1 MNQEILSIIW
11 FGILLTA
18 WSVYLAMESF
28 VVGSGMLQPFVTMD
42 KNAQQAIAKPSG
54 LHWDGIEVWLITA
67 IGGTFAAFPAVFAKT
82 LESLYVAFFLLLIL
96 LMIRGVTIEL
106 AYKDENPTWQKVMSR
121 AWNVSS
127 LLIPLVF
134 GVYFS
139 NIFSGLKLGVGGNEG
154 KFYEI
159 FNLNS
164 IVMGILFVAVCIVT
178 GSAWIVLNANENR
191 DTFQKKTYGF
201 SFKASIV
208 VSLGV
213 IYEMMAFNTGEG
225 IFGRSKLFNEA
236 PALWA
241 LPVLLVVVSLVNIFL
256 THKKAIW
263 LSMIFGMLVMP
274 LIVVIGYLANYPY
287 MLPSSLSPQLGI
299 NLFNAASSQYTLTV
313 MFYAALIFVPIVLV
327 YQGWKFWYF
336 AKR

>member
-1 MNQEILSIIW
+1 MSHDVLAIIW
-11 FGILLTA
+11 FAILLTA
-18 WSVYLAMESF
+18 WSVYLALESF
-28 VVGSGMLQPFVTMD
+28 VVGSGMLQPFITRD
-42 KNAQQAIAKPSG
+42 KAAQQAISRPAG

-106 AYKDENPTWQKVMSR
+106 AYKDENPKWQKIMIR
-121 AWNVSS
+121 AWNISS

-139 NIFSGLKLGVGGNEG
+139 NIFGGLKLGLTGNQG

-159 FNLNS
+159 FNLNA
-164 IVMGILFVAVCIVT
+164 IIMGVLFVAVCAIT
-178 GSAWIVLNANENR
+178 GSAWIVLTGGENR
-191 DTFQKKTYGF
+191 ETFKEKAF
-201 SFKASIV
+201 PVAFKASIV
-208 VSLGV
+208 VALAV

-225 IFGRSKLFNEA
+225 IFGRSQLFNDA
-236 PALWA
+236 PVLWA
-241 LPVLLVVVSLVNIFL
+241 VPVLLVLVALANILFTRKKKVWLSLV
-256 THKKAIW
+256 
-263 LSMIFGMLVMP
+263 FGMLTLP

-287 MLPSSLSPQLGI
+287 MLPSSLNAKFGVD
-299 NLFNAASSQYTLTV
+299 LFEAASSQYTLTV
-313 MFYAALIFVPIVLV
+313 MFYAAVIFVPIVLV

>member
-1 MNQEILSIIW
+1 MNQETLAIIW

-28 VVGSGMLQPFVTMD
+28 VVGSGMLQPFITRD
-42 KNAQQAIAKPSG
+42 KIAQQKISRPSG

-82 LESLYVAFFLLLIL
+82 LESLYVAFFLLLIV

-106 AYKDENPTWQKVMSR
+106 AYKDENPTWQKVMNR
-121 AWNVSS
+121 AWNISS
-127 LLIPLVF
+127 LLIPLIF

-139 NIFSGLKLGVGGNEG
+139 NVFGGLKLGVDGNQG

-159 FNLNS
+159 FNLNA

-178 GSAWIVLNANENR
+178 GSAWIVLNAGESKEEYG
-191 DTFQKKTYGF
+191 QKAFGF

-208 VSLGV
+208 VALAT

-225 IFGRSKLFNEA
+225 IFGGSKLFNEA
-236 PALWA
+236 PVLWA
-241 LPVLLVVVSLVNIFL
+241 LPALLIAVVLVNIWF
-256 THKKAIW
+256 TRKKAVW
-263 LSMIFGMLVMP
+263 PSLIFGMLVMP
-274 LIVVIGYLANYPY
+274 LIVVIGYVANYPY
-287 MLPSSLSPQLGI
+287 MLPSKLAPQFGI
-299 NLFNAASSQYTLTV
+299 DLFQAASSQYTLTV
-313 MFYAALIFVPIVLV
+313 MFYAALIFVPIVLA

>member
-1 MNQEILSIIW
+1 MSHDVLAIIW
-11 FGILLTA
+11 FAILLTA
-18 WSVYLAMESF
+18 WSVYLAFESF
-28 VVGSGMLQPFVTMD
+28 VVGSGMLQPLVTKD
-42 KNAQQAIAKPSG
+42 KAAQQAISRPAG

-106 AYKDENPTWQKVMSR
+106 AYKDENPLWQKIMTR

-139 NIFSGLKLGVGGNEG
+139 NIFGGLKLGANGNEG

-164 IVMGILFVAVCIVT
+164 IIMGVLFVAVCAVT
-178 GSAWIVLNANENR
+178 GSAWIVLTGGKNKDAFK
-191 DTFQKKTYGF
+191 DKAF
-201 SFKASIV
+201 SIAFKASIV
-208 VSLGV
+208 AALAV

-225 IFGRSKLFNEA
+225 IFGRSQLFNDA
-236 PALWA
+236 PILWA
-241 LPVLLVVVSLVNIFL
+241 VPVLLVLVALANILF
-256 THKKAIW
+256 TRKKHVW
-263 LSMIFGMLVMP
+263 LSLIFGMLILP
-274 LIVVIGYLANYPY
+274 LVIVIGYLANYPY
-287 MLPSSLSPQLGI
+287 MLPSSIDAKFGI
-299 NLFNAASSQYTLTV
+299 NLFDVASSQYTLTV
-313 MFYAALIFVPIVLV
+313 MFYAALVFVPIVLV